1 MTIKEKPKPKP
12 KSSKAKLIK
21 QLRPQDKINYLQEC
35 NDTYIKIIKK
45 LICEQMVFTHRESK
59 MLCKFKWGER
69 TLEFQIGA
77 DGKLFDLMS
86 VIADTILINEN
97 QQLVERMNNE
107 KL

>member
-1 MTIKEKPKPKP
+1 
-12 KSSKAKLIK
+12 
-21 QLRPQDKINYLQEC
+21 
-35 NDTYIKIIKK
+35 
-45 LICEQMVFTHRESK
+45 